1 MSIGI
6 NSQINKPISF
16 SQQGK
21 NDAQR
26 PQSPVQEKENPN
38 DKILK
43 PAVLLSSI
51 AGVLLVV
58 SSIAKRQG
66 VNILKDNKLSNILKP
81 HKWKITKEEFE
92 PIDIVKIAAGSIGG
106 GLIAGLALDKE
117 NAKAKLREG
126 FQQIV
131 GNIIVPVGCVTAGI
145 ESYKK
150 LEKKYKIE
158 SKIPEIKSSKILTT
172 IIKSAPAIFA
182 SLGSLAIGILGG
194 NWLAN
199 KLSQEIFNVNDKR
212 EIQIGDFSG
221 HLDDLCLATMLVN
234 PTSNIGHVAGN
245 LIPIALLVA
254 GFESGTK
261 KAQPQK

>member
-6 NSQINKPISF
+6 NPQIHKTTSF
-16 SQQGK
+16 SQQSK
-21 NDAQR
+21 NDSQR
-26 PQSPVQEKENPN
+26 PQSPVQTKENPN
-38 DKILK
+38 NKILK
-43 PAVLLSSI
+43 PAVFLSSI

-58 SSIAKRQG
+58 SSLAKRQG
-66 VNILKDNKLSNILKP
+66 LNILKDNKLSNILKP
-81 HKWKITKEEFE
+81 HKWKITKEDFE

-106 GLIAGLALDKE
+106 GLIAGMALDKE

-131 GNIIVPVGCVTAGI
+131 GNIIIPVLCVTLGT
-145 ESYKK
+145 EGYKK

-172 IIKSAPAIFA
+172 IIKSAPPIITSLA
-182 SLGSLAIGILGG
+182 SLGIGIVGG

-199 KLSQEIFNVNDKR
+199 KLSQEIFNVKDKR
-212 EIQIGDFSG
+212 EIELGDFSG

-234 PTSNIGHVAGN
+234 PASKIGHVAGN

-261 KAQPQK
+261 KNPS